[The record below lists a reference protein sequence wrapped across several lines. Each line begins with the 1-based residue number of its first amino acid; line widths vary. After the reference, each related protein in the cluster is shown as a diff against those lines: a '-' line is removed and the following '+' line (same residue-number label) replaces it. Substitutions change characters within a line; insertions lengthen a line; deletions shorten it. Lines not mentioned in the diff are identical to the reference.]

1 MFLQQ
6 SQLEILKYEIRKFSV
21 RYSKVTAEKKVK
33 KQSELESKFKI
44 LEKSLSCDENI
55 EDNHKCKADL
65 NQIYDNLA
73 ERVKLRSKFLW
84 YEESK
89 KSSKYFVNLEKMQ
102 AERSTIRRLATYKKY
117 LVKHNDINNN
127 IFTYFTSLF
136 ERKYHIDKLNHNT

>member
-102 AERSTIRRLATYKKY
+102 AERSTIRRLATYKKD
-117 LVKHNDINNN
+117 LLKHNDINNN

>member
-102 AERSTIRRLATYKKY
+102 AERSTIRRLATYKKD
-117 LVKHNDINNN
+117 LVNHNDINNN

-136 ERKYHIDKLNHNT
+136 DRKYHIDKLNHNT

>member
-55 EDNHKCKADL
+55 EDNHTCKADL

-102 AERSTIRRLATYKKY
+102 AERSTIRRLATYKKD

>member
-55 EDNHKCKADL
+55 EDNHNCKADL

-102 AERSTIRRLATYKKY
+102 AERSTIRRLATYKKD

>member
-102 AERSTIRRLATYKKY
+102 AERSTIRRLATYKKD

-136 ERKYHIDKLNHNT
+136 DRKYHIDKLNHNT

>member
-1 MFLQQ
+1 MQQ

-89 KSSKYFVNLEKMQ
+89 KPTKYFVNLEKMQ
-102 AERSTIRRLATYKKY
+102 AERSTIRRLATYKKD
-117 LVKHNDINNN
+117 LVKHNDINNK
-127 IFTYFTSLF
+127 IFTYFYVSL
-136 ERKYHIDKLNHNT
+136 

>member
-6 SQLEILKYEIRKFSV
+6 SQLEILKDEIRIFSV

-102 AERSTIRRLATYKKY
+102 AERSTIRRLATYKKD

>member
-102 AERSTIRRLATYKKY
+102 AERSTIRRLATYKKD